1 MKSRNWL
8 KGIGITIVTATVFL
22 TGCGNGDAEKI
33 DTEEQTKNV
42 EDEGEK
48 VEIESNEGKP
58 HHEQL
63 IKIALPPEAEYLN
76 DETLEVYEQDKKKY
90 DNTNQ
95 RITNNSITILIGEY
109 GYYDPVQDAL
119 ECSAVI
125 INGTDSIIEDLSFQ
139 VSIENNAIPEK
150 VFLDNTVPELT
161 KSQVG
166 NFLPNM
172 GVPVILGF
180 PEKNPTNGNE
190 NGKKIDTN
198 KLKIHLSNIQYK
210 KE

>member
-1 MKSRNWL
+1 MADKSVMKIISIAMIMSTL
-8 KGIGITIVTATVFL
+8 ALI
-22 TGCGNGDAEKI
+22 GCGKYETKVQK
-33 DTEEQTKNV
+33 TENQVKK
-42 EDEGEK
+42 EDNQIIK
-48 VEIESNEGKP
+48 IESNEGAP
-58 HHEQL
+58 QHEQL
-63 IKIALPPEAEYLN
+63 IKIELPPEAEYLN

-125 INGTDSIIEDLSFQ
+125 INGTNSIIEDLSFQ
-139 VSIENNAIPEK
+139 VNIENNAIPEK

-190 NGKKIDTN
+190 NGEKIDTD

-210 KE
+210 KEK